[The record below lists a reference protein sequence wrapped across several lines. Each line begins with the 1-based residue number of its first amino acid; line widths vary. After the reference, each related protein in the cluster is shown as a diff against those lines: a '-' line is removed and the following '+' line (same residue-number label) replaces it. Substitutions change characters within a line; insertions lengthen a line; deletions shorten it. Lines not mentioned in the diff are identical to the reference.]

1 LPEIKHINARLNELL
16 SQSEKDF
23 PLSNAQAADLRA
35 NLRDIL
41 LKISAAE
48 RHGIDLLQS
57 AIL

>member
-1 LPEIKHINARLNELL
+1 LK
-16 SQSEKDF
+16 QSESNF

-41 LKISAAE
+41 LKIKTMEEQAV
-48 RHGIDLLQS
+48 DLLQR